1 MMFPSQRQPLLATA
15 CGAAVLLA
23 LSACGNGNGE
33 TAASLAGAEQSP
45 ADASQ
50 SGSSSGGSSGGSSSG
65 GSSGVSAGAPL
76 FDATIAALMADLDAR
91 MAAGVPVPQ
100 PLDAGGGYT
109 HEQHKQNGK
118 TIYEAGMV
126 YQLTGQTQYRDFAAD
141 ILLDYVQLYPTLGL
155 HPQQKEQTPG
165 RLFWQSLNEAV
176 WLVYA
181 IQGYEAIRDDV
192 APNVRAAIEADVI
205 RPMATF
211 LSEGQPQTFNRI
223 HNHGT
228 WAAAAVGMTGY
239 VLGDDVLVDQALLGL
254 DRSGEA
260 GFLRQ
265 LDLLFSPD
273 GYYAEGPYYQRY
285 ALMPFVLF
293 AQAIEQNEPERDIF
307 GHRDGVLLKA
317 IYATVQQSYAGRF
330 FPINDAIREK
340 GLNTAELRYGLA
352 IAYALTNDP
361 GLLSIVEHQGSVVPT
376 PGGLALA
383 QAIAAGKATPFPFQ
397 SMALLDGA
405 AGDEGALAILRSGP
419 ETDAAAVVFKATSQG
434 LGHGHF
440 DRLGLLY
447 FDNGAEVVADY
458 GAARFLNV
466 EPKNGG
472 RYLPENTSWA
482 KQTVAHNTL
491 VVDQASQFDGN
502 WRVGQDH
509 APTLLA
515 FDTINGVQV
524 TAAQIDTAYDGVSL
538 QRVLAMAPRADGGV
552 YVIDVMRA
560 RSDAGHSY
568 DLPVHFKGQ
577 LIETSFAMDHATNRL
592 EPLGEAAGYQH
603 LWRRA
608 VSAPDLAS
616 DLATGGEVSWLIDDK
631 FTTLTFA
638 ASAPVTAILA
648 ELGANDPDH
657 NLRREEALILRAEAS
672 DVDFVSVYE
681 SHGRYDND
689 EEITVFSGSSVDTI
703 TMSDLGDAHAYTLT
717 MTTGQVVS
725 LLMAEDTAPNA
736 AHSTTIES
744 EPITWTGPIHVHWQ
758 Q

>member
-1 MMFPSQRQPLLATA
+1 MMAPLNRKTLLARQWARHTAGACCAAALLVLAA
-15 CGAAVLLA
+15 CGGGGGDSDGHRDGGGENAASPP
-23 LSACGNGNGE
+23 SA
-33 TAASLAGAEQSP
+33 TAA
-45 ADASQ
+45 
-50 SGSSSGGSSGGSSSG
+50 
-65 GSSGVSAGAPL
+65 APL
-76 FDATIAALMADLDAR
+76 FDATIAALVAGLDAR
-91 MAAGVPVPQ
+91 MAAGVPVPD
-100 PLDAGGGYT
+100 PVDAGGGYT

-118 TIYEAGMV
+118 TIYEAGMM
-126 YQLTGQTQYRDFAAD
+126 YQLTGEAKYRDFAVQ
-141 ILLDYVQLYPTLGL
+141 ILLDYADMYPALGL

-181 IQGYEAIRDDV
+181 IQGYGAIRDDI
-192 APNVRAAIEADVI
+192 APDVQARIETDVI
-205 RPMATF
+205 RPMASF
-211 LSEGQPQTFNRI
+211 LSEGQPSTFNRI

-239 VLGDDVLVDQALLGL
+239 VLDDAVLVEQALLGL

-265 LDLLFSPD
+265 LDVLFSPD

-293 AQAIEQNEPERDIF
+293 AQAIEQNQPERDIF
-307 GHRDGVLLKA
+307 GYRDGVLLKA

-352 IAYALTNDP
+352 IAYGLTGDA
-361 GLLSIVEHQGSVVPT
+361 GLLSIVEQQGSVVPT
-376 PGGLALA
+376 PGGRALA
-383 QAIAAGKATPFPFQ
+383 QAIAAGKAEAFPYR
-397 SMALLDGA
+397 SMALLDGS
-405 AGDEGALAILRSGP
+405 AGDEGALAIMRSGP
-419 ETDAAAVVFKATSQG
+419 ETDAATVVFKATSQG

-447 FDNGAEVVADY
+447 FDNGAEIVADY

-491 VVDQASQFDGN
+491 VVDQASQFGGN
-502 WRVGQDH
+502 WRVGQEH

-515 FDTINGVQV
+515 FDTIDGVQV
-524 TAAQIDTAYDGVSL
+524 TAAAIDTAYDGVAL
-538 QRVLAMAPRADGGV
+538 QRVLAMAPRDDGGV

-560 RSDAGHSY
+560 RSDEGHAY

-577 LIETSFAMDHATNRL
+577 LIDTNFAMDHATDRL
-592 EPLGEAAGYQH
+592 EPLGENAGYQH

-608 VSAPDLAS
+608 VSDPLS
-616 DLATGGEVSWLIDDK
+616 DGGEMSWLIGDK

-638 ASAPVTAILA
+638 ASAPVTAILT
-648 ELGANDPDH
+648 ELGANDPNH
-657 NLRREEALILRAEAS
+657 NLRSEQALILRAEAS

-689 EEITVFSGSSVDTI
+689 EEVTVFSGSSVADI
-703 TMSDLGDAHAYTLT
+703 AISDLDGADAYTLT
-717 MTTGQVVS
+717 PMSGSPMSGPAMTIFV
-725 LLMAEDTAPNA
+725 ADDTAA
-736 AHSTTIES
+736 GASHEIAFGGRDISWS
-744 EPITWTGPIHVHWQ
+744 GPIHIHVHGDTP
-758 Q
+758 